1 MGAGLVSGSGGSGLR
16 AIDFRSDTLTLPSAG
31 MREAMA
37 AAPLGDDVFD
47 EDPTINEL
55 QRRAAEVT
63 GKEAALFVASGTMA
77 NLTSL
82 LAQTRPGDELIV
94 GRLAHIVRSEAGGVS
109 RLGGVLAT
117 IVEQDADGGIDPGA
131 VAAAVRT
138 DDIHQPRTSLLA
150 LENTHNFCGGAAL
163 PPERMRE
170 LADTAHAHGLRVHV
184 DGARI
189 FNAAIACGCSVA
201 ELAREADSVCF
212 CLSKG
217 LGAPVGS
224 VICGDGGFIEECR
237 RVRKLLGGGWRE
249 AGMLAAA
256 GLYALEH
263 NVERLADDHDNA
275 RRLARGL
282 AELGYPIRPEAVQTN
297 IVIFPLEPSDAQ
309 PNPARA
315 LSARLA
321 ELGVR
326 TSPIG
331 RAQLRFVTHLDVDR
345 GDIDETLERIAEAGV
360 APDVGPDGAAS

>member
-1 MGAGLVSGSGGSGLR
+1 MSRSERVDGSDAR
-16 AIDFRSDTLTLPSAG
+16 AIDFRSDTLTLPSSG

-37 AAPLGDDVFD
+37 AAPLGDDVFG

-55 QRRAAEVT
+55 QRRAAELM
-63 GKEAALFVASGTMA
+63 GKEEALFVASGTMA

-82 LAQTRPGDELIV
+82 LAQTRAGDELLV

-117 IVEQDADGGIDPGA
+117 IIEQDADGGMDASA

-163 PPERMRE
+163 PPARMRE
-170 LADTAHAHGLRVHV
+170 LAEVAHAHGLRVHV

-189 FNAAIACGCSVA
+189 FNAAAACGCSAA
-201 ELAREADSVCF
+201 ELVSEADSVCF

-224 VICGDGGFIEECR
+224 VICGDAPFIAECR

-263 NVERLADDHDNA
+263 HVERLSEDHANA

-282 AELGYPIRPEAVQTN
+282 AELGYPIRPDEVQTN
-297 IVIFPLEPSDAQ
+297 ILLIPLEATEGE
-309 PNPARA
+309 PNPSAA
-315 LSARLA
+315 LRDRLA
-321 ELGVR
+321 EVGVR

-331 RAQLRFVTHLDVDR
+331 RTQLRFVTHLDLDQA
-345 GDIDETLERIAEAGV
+345 DIDETLERITAAGIV
-360 APDVGPDGAAS
+360 PNGASR